1 MEGNASNLLV
11 QFWNDLTHKLV
22 STSGYRDDVLV
33 NPMAINTD
41 YIDSL
46 DCHHES
52 FHSDKV
58 FMGGVA
64 REAKQLVVQE
74 ALLIVLSES
83 YILLMVHT
91 HHKHANIGRRGGDDN
106 FWPHPSSG
114 PQPLPKTSLDA
125 TACSAP
131 ASPHLILVGS
141 CF

>member
-74 ALLIVLSES
+74 ALLTILSELS
-83 YILLMVHT
+83 YFSWFILIRAFA
-91 HHKHANIGRRGGDDN
+91 KKGRDN
-106 FWPHPSSG
+106 NTFGVTLQMDQPSRWW
-114 PQPLPKTSLDA
+114 
-125 TACSAP
+125 
-131 ASPHLILVGS
+131 
-141 CF
+141 